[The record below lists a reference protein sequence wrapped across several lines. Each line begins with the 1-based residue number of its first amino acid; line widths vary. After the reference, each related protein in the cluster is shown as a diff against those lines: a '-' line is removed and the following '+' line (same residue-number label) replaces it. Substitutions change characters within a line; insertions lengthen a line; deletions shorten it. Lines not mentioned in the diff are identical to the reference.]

1 MVGFQFQLLF
11 CYTHQISWNPFQMT
25 WLLSYLD
32 LLNWIH
38 ILRLKLFGNLFTFST
53 WRKHIFSF
61 VQNSNTFGCWKSKLI
76 KREIFKSHEA
86 HVVCFVLFCFVCQAE
101 ISQTTVLHGACFV
114 SSERSWWVG
123 VHRLG
128 LRLFGATVWKLLIIE
143 PFFQWKLNKI
153 ETEIVW
159 EFGGILGVVEK
170 PLVS

>member
-11 CYTHQISWNPFQMT
+11 CYTHQISWNPFQTT
-25 WLLSYLD
+25 WLLFYLD

-53 WRKHIFSF
+53 WWKHIFSF

-76 KREIFKSHEA
+76 NREIWKSISEGK
-86 HVVCFVLFCFVCQAE
+86 VVCFVLFCL
-101 ISQTTVLHGACFV
+101 SSWDLPNHGASRHMLGIFRKILM
-114 SSERSWWVG
+114 SR

-153 ETEIVW
+153 GTETVF
-159 EFGGILGVVEK
+159 EFGGIQGVVEK